1 MYGLSDEFICD
12 YIAAEDSLIA
22 SYKYESPEDYK
33 AIFRE
38 QPKYCY
44 AFLQAAIRQY
54 RLIYEK
60 YKSLEDSAKI
70 ISDFI
75 AKQYSDYESPYLFH
89 FQRYFQLSFEMNRHH
104 SQISI

>member
-1 MYGLSDEFICD
+1 MTLQSQYNQITFGNGSIVGFMYGLSDEFICD

-60 YKSLEDSAKI
+60 YK
-70 ISDFI
+70 
-75 AKQYSDYESPYLFH
+75 
-89 FQRYFQLSFEMNRHH
+89 
-104 SQISI
+104 